1 MAVHTALSRVYSA
14 GISREPVHLLNR
26 AYGPYLRMC
35 ERVVSDVS

>member
-1 MAVHTALSRVYSA
+1 MAVHTALSLVYSA
-14 GISREPVHLLNR
+14 GISHEAVHLSNC